1 MNTLSPRYWQELTEG
16 IGRGWNRFWFTAID
30 PLPLAV
36 VRIGAG
42 LVALLHLLSFNN
54 DLTRWF
60 AANGI
65 LPPAMIRNLEILQ
78 VEANY
83 HYSYLSWFDQ
93 PGELWTMHAIG
104 LLIALALTLGLFTRV
119 TSVLTLLVVL
129 SYSHR
134 APMLTGQLEPVLS
147 MLLFYLCFGP
157 AGARLSLD
165 RLLAKRFGWKR
176 VERSIAANVSLRLI
190 QVHGAAFYAIFG
202 LSKLYGDAWWGGEG
216 VWLLLAQTHSRP
228 FDLSWLRD
236 YPRVLNGWSHL
247 IVAYELLFPI
257 LIWNRLA
264 RPLML
269 AIGVFVWLSIG
280 LITGLIPYALAMLVV
295 NRAFIPASELRP
307 EASSP

>member
-1 MNTLSPRYWQELTEG
+1 MNTLSPRYWQELVEG
-16 IGRGWNRFWFTAID
+16 IGRGWNRFWFTAVD

-36 VRIGAG
+36 VRIGTG

-65 LPPAMIRNLEILQ
+65 LPTTVVRNLDLLPDGQ
-78 VEANY
+78 LGY
-83 HYSYLSWFDQ
+83 GFSYLNWIHEPGQLWFV
-93 PGELWTMHAIG
+93 HV
-104 LLIALALTLGLFTRV
+104 LALVIAAAFTLGLLTRV

-165 RLLAKRFGWKR
+165 RWLYGRMGWKLP
-176 VERSIAANVSLRLI
+176 ERSIAANVSLRLI
-190 QVHGAAFYAIFG
+190 QVHGAALYAMIG
-202 LSKLYGDAWWGGEG
+202 LTKLYGDAWWSGEG

-228 FDLSWLRD
+228 IDLSWLRS
-236 YPRVLNGWSHL
+236 YPRVLNAWSHSIL
-247 IVAYELLFPI
+247 AYELLFPI

-269 AIGVFVWLSIG
+269 ALGVVLWLSLG
-280 LITGLIPYALAMLVV
+280 LITGLVPYALAMLVV
-295 NRAFIPASELRP
+295 NRAFIPANDLRE
-307 EASSP
+307 EA